1 MRWSDAV
8 AESLFLSAHTSPL
21 SHLAQADQQIVD
33 AVLSNGRRLGGGF
46 LDAALDV
53 GGVGWRE
60 GGRRG
65 VGPAQPRAHPTPARS
80 SRLHFFDAPDAPTGP
95 AGAPRDATRPSRDD
109 ACACNDA

>member
-1 MRWSDAV
+1 LGVRWSDAV

-53 GGVGWRE
+53 GGVG
-60 GGRRG
+60 
-65 VGPAQPRAHPTPARS
+65 
-80 SRLHFFDAPDAPTGP
+80 
-95 AGAPRDATRPSRDD
+95 
-109 ACACNDA
+109 